1 MTKHREGLPDLP
13 NSEIV
18 RLVDEW
24 IYSEVDR
31 HVLKRYLIDG
41 ISIERIAEEVDRSP
55 RQTARIIKG
64 GKLQLNNVLK

>member
-1 MTKHREGLPDLP
+1 MMVGI
-13 NSEIV
+13 IV
-18 RLVDEW
+18 FLLVAAIGWFALLWDGFN
-24 IYSEVDR
+24 R

-64 GKLQLNNVLK
+64 GKIQLNKVLK